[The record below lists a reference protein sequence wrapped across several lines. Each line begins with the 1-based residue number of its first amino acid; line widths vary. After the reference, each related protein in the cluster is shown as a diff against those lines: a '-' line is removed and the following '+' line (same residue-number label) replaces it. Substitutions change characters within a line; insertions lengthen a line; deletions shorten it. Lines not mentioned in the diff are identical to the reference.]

1 MADITNTIKD
11 DYIGGNNN
19 AGVEVELS
27 QDVSRR
33 VIEHRNRFRR
43 LIFNRY
49 VEFLPLLI
57 NYTDR
62 DKTAIDFIQLE
73 IALRQG
79 YQVVVGK
86 ARNEQIMIL
95 GYLENNYYKSSND
108 YFKNFNFQFERRLN
122 EKDITFV
129 IPEYLRPDYA
139 LEIQEYDGCKS
150 GDFIVLRNKPVNINN
165 DYEIIK
171 HYCDEL
177 AEIILSRFSL
187 IMQSKFSKIFVS
199 DINDETVNQFITS
212 LFNGSPYIKIDGY
225 LDPEED
231 IIDLGS
237 DFVTNGLSEMK
248 REYQNKISELSNFL
262 GINSLAVDKESGVSD
277 AEANSNRSFTTS
289 NSNIYL
295 RGREPFRMLNRR
307 FGTDPR
313 YNFNIAPFYDDSATS
328 ALDMMNLATDNF
340 GGGQGG

>member
-1 MADITNTIKD
+1 MNREQEYYHNSNSNVGVKSELNVDI
-11 DYIGGNNN
+11 
-19 AGVEVELS
+19 
-27 QDVSRR
+27 SRR

-43 LIFNRY
+43 LIFNRF

-73 IALRQG
+73 TALRSG

-86 ARNEQIMIL
+86 ARNDQIMIL
-95 GYLENNYYKSSND
+95 GYIQGQYYKSSND
-108 YFKNFNFQFERRLN
+108 YFKNFNFNFERRLN

-129 IPEYLRPDYA
+129 IPEYLRPTQA
-139 LEIQEYDGCKS
+139 LEIQHYDNCTS
-150 GDFIVLRNKPVNINN
+150 GDFIVLRNKPVTLNN
-165 DYEIIK
+165 DYLIIE

-187 IMQSKFSKIFVS
+187 IMQSKFSKIFIS
-199 DINDETVNQFITS
+199 DINDETVNQFITK

-237 DFVTNGLSEMK
+237 THITTALTEMK
-248 REYQNKISELSNFL
+248 REYQNKISELCNFL

-277 AEANSNRSFTTS
+277 TEANSNRSFTTA
-289 NSNIYL
+289 NSSIYL
-295 RGREPFRMLNRR
+295 RGREPFDMLNKR
-307 FGTDPR
+307 FSQDGR
-313 YNFNIAPFYDDSATS
+313 YNFNIKAYYDDEAVSS
-328 ALDMMNLATDNF
+328 MDIMNVSTGNY
-340 GGGQGG
+340 GGGSSE

>member
-1 MADITNTIKD
+1 MLNNQMNNTV
-11 DYIGGNNN
+11 
-19 AGVEVELS
+19 GVKSELS
-27 QDVSRR
+27 EDISRR

-43 LIFNRY
+43 LIFNRF

-73 IALRQG
+73 TALRSG

-86 ARNEQIMIL
+86 ARNDQIMIL
-95 GYLENNYYKSSND
+95 GYIQGQYYKSSND
-108 YFKNFNFQFERRLN
+108 YFKNFNFNFERRLN

-129 IPEYLRPDYA
+129 IPEYLRPTQA
-139 LEIQEYDGCKS
+139 LEIQHYDNCTS
-150 GDFIVLRNKPVNINN
+150 GDFIVLRNKPVTLNN
-165 DYEIIK
+165 DYLIIE

-187 IMQSKFSKIFVS
+187 IMQSKFSKIFIS
-199 DINDETVNQFITS
+199 DINDETVNQFITK

-237 DFVTNGLSEMK
+237 THITTALTEMK
-248 REYQNKISELSNFL
+248 REYQNKISELCNFL

-277 AEANSNRSFTTS
+277 TEANSNRSFTTA
-289 NSNIYL
+289 NSSIYL
-295 RGREPFRMLNRR
+295 RGREPFDMLNKR
-307 FGTDPR
+307 FSKDNR
-313 YNFNIAPFYDDSATS
+313 YNFNIKAYYDDEAVSS
-328 ALDMMNLATDNF
+328 MDIMNVATDNY
-340 GGGQGG
+340 GGGQNG

>member
-1 MADITNTIKD
+1 MLDNHM
-11 DYIGGNNN
+11 NNKV
-19 AGVEVELS
+19 GVKTELS
-27 QDVSRR
+27 EDISRR

-43 LIFNRY
+43 LIFNRF

-73 IALRQG
+73 TALRSG

-86 ARNEQIMIL
+86 ARNDQIMIL
-95 GYLENNYYKSSND
+95 GYIQGQYYKSSND
-108 YFKNFNFQFERRLN
+108 YFKNFNFNFERRLN
-122 EKDITFV
+122 EKDITYV
-129 IPEYLRPDYA
+129 IPEYLRPTQA
-139 LEIQEYDGCKS
+139 LEIQHYDNCTS
-150 GDFIVLRNKPVNINN
+150 GDFIVLRNKPVTLNN
-165 DYEIIK
+165 DYLIIE

-187 IMQSKFSKIFVS
+187 IMQSKFSKIFIS
-199 DINDETVNQFITS
+199 DINDETVNQFITK

-237 DFVTNGLSEMK
+237 THITTALTEMK
-248 REYQNKISELSNFL
+248 REYQNKISELCNFL

-277 AEANSNRSFTTS
+277 TEANSNRSFTTA
-289 NSNIYL
+289 NSSIYL
-295 RGREPFRMLNRR
+295 RGREPFDMLNKR
-307 FGTDPR
+307 FSQDGR
-313 YNFNIAPFYDDSATS
+313 YNFNIKPYYDDEAVSS
-328 ALDMMNLATDNF
+328 MDIMNVATDNY
-340 GGGQGG
+340 GGGQNG

>member
-1 MADITNTIKD
+1 MNDKQFNYNHNLENVGVKSELNEDI
-11 DYIGGNNN
+11 
-19 AGVEVELS
+19 
-27 QDVSRR
+27 SRR

-43 LIFNRY
+43 LIFNRF

-73 IALRQG
+73 TALRSG

-86 ARNEQIMIL
+86 ARNDQIMIL
-95 GYLENNYYKSSND
+95 GYIQGQYYKSSND
-108 YFKNFNFQFERRLN
+108 YFKNFNFNFERRLN
-122 EKDITFV
+122 EKDITYV
-129 IPEYLRPDYA
+129 IPEYLRPTQA
-139 LEIQEYDGCKS
+139 LEIQHYDNCTS
-150 GDFIVLRNKPVNINN
+150 GDFIVLRNKPVTLNN
-165 DYEIIK
+165 DYLIIE

-187 IMQSKFSKIFVS
+187 IMQSKFSKIFIS
-199 DINDETVNQFITS
+199 DINDETVNQFITK

-237 DFVTNGLSEMK
+237 THITTALTEMK
-248 REYQNKISELSNFL
+248 REYQNKISELCNFL

-277 AEANSNRSFTTS
+277 TEANSNRSFTTA
-289 NSNIYL
+289 NSSIYL
-295 RGREPFRMLNRR
+295 RGREPFDMLNKR
-307 FGTDPR
+307 FSQDGR
-313 YNFNIAPFYDDSATS
+313 YNFNIKAYYDDEAVSS
-328 ALDMMNLATDNF
+328 MDIMNVSTGNY
-340 GGGQGG
+340 GGGQNG

>member
-1 MADITNTIKD
+1 MLTKPFDNSVGVKSEL
-11 DYIGGNNN
+11 N
-19 AGVEVELS
+19 AE
-27 QDVSRR
+27 VSRR

-49 VEFLPLLI
+49 IEFLPLLI
-57 NYTDR
+57 NYTNR
-62 DKTAIDFIQLE
+62 DSVAIDFLQME
-73 IALRQG
+73 SALRNN

-86 ARNEQIMIL
+86 ARNDQIMVL
-95 GYLENNYYKSSND
+95 GYIQGQYYKNSQD
-108 YFKNFNFQFERRLN
+108 YLTNFNFDFERRLC
-122 EKDITFV
+122 EKDITYI

-139 LEIQEYDGCKS
+139 LEIQHYDNAAS
-150 GDFIVLRNKPVNINN
+150 GDFIVLRNKPVLLNN
-165 DYEIIK
+165 DFEIIE

-177 AEIILSRFSL
+177 AEIVLSRFSL
-187 IMQSKFSKIFVS
+187 IMQTKFSKIFVS
-199 DINDETVNQFITS
+199 DINDGTVNQFITE

-248 REYQNKISELSNFL
+248 REYQNKISELSNML

-277 AEANSNRSFTTS
+277 NEANSNRAFTTA

-295 RGREPFRMLNRR
+295 KGRQPFELLNKR
-307 FGTDPR
+307 FGL
-313 YNFNIAPFYDDSATS
+313 NIVPFYDDEAVSQ
-328 ALDMMNLATDNF
+328 LDMLNLETGNF
-340 GGGQGG
+340 GGGNNE

>member
-1 MADITNTIKD
+1 MNDKQFNYNHNLENVGVKTELNEDI
-11 DYIGGNNN
+11 
-19 AGVEVELS
+19 
-27 QDVSRR
+27 SRR

-43 LIFNRY
+43 LIFNRF

-73 IALRQG
+73 TALRSG

-86 ARNEQIMIL
+86 ARNDQIMIL
-95 GYLENNYYKSSND
+95 GYIQGQYYKSSND
-108 YFKNFNFQFERRLN
+108 YFKNFNFNFERRLN

-129 IPEYLRPDYA
+129 IPEYLRPTQA
-139 LEIQEYDGCKS
+139 LEIQHYDNCTS
-150 GDFIVLRNKPVNINN
+150 GDFIVLRNKPVTLNN
-165 DYEIIK
+165 DYLIIE

-187 IMQSKFSKIFVS
+187 IMQSKFSKIFIS
-199 DINDETVNQFITS
+199 DINDETVNQFITK

-237 DFVTNGLSEMK
+237 THITTALTEMK
-248 REYQNKISELSNFL
+248 REYQNKISELCNFL

-277 AEANSNRSFTTS
+277 TEANSNRSFTTA
-289 NSNIYL
+289 NSSIYL
-295 RGREPFRMLNRR
+295 RGREPFDMLNKR
-307 FGTDPR
+307 FSQDGR
-313 YNFNIAPFYDDSATS
+313 YNFNIKPYYDDEAVSS
-328 ALDMMNLATDNF
+328 MDIMNVATDNF
-340 GGGQGG
+340 GGGQNG

>member
-1 MADITNTIKD
+1 MNREQEYYHNSNSNVGVKSELNVDI
-11 DYIGGNNN
+11 
-19 AGVEVELS
+19 
-27 QDVSRR
+27 SRR
-33 VIEHRNRFRR
+33 VIEHKNRFRR
-43 LIFNRY
+43 LIFNRF

-73 IALRQG
+73 TALRSG

-86 ARNEQIMIL
+86 ARNDQIMIL
-95 GYLENNYYKSSND
+95 GYIQGQYYKSSND
-108 YFKNFNFQFERRLN
+108 YFKNFNFNFERRLN

-129 IPEYLRPDYA
+129 IPEYLRPTQA
-139 LEIQEYDGCKS
+139 LEIQHYDNCTS
-150 GDFIVLRNKPVNINN
+150 GDFIVLRNKPVTLNN
-165 DYEIIK
+165 DYLIIE

-187 IMQSKFSKIFVS
+187 IMQSKFSKIFIS
-199 DINDETVNQFITS
+199 DINDETVNQFITK

-237 DFVTNGLSEMK
+237 THITTALTEMK
-248 REYQNKISELSNFL
+248 REYQNKISELCNFL

-277 AEANSNRSFTTS
+277 TEANSNRSFTTA
-289 NSNIYL
+289 NSSIYL
-295 RGREPFRMLNRR
+295 RGREPFDMLNKR
-307 FGTDPR
+307 FSQDER
-313 YNFNIAPFYDDSATS
+313 YNFNIKPYYDDEAVSS
-328 ALDMMNLATDNF
+328 MDIMNVSTGNY
-340 GGGQGG
+340 GGGSSE

>member
-1 MADITNTIKD
+1 MNDKQFNYNHNLENVGVKSELNEDI
-11 DYIGGNNN
+11 
-19 AGVEVELS
+19 
-27 QDVSRR
+27 SRR

-43 LIFNRY
+43 LIFNRF

-73 IALRQG
+73 TALRSG

-86 ARNEQIMIL
+86 ARNDQIMIL
-95 GYLENNYYKSSND
+95 GYIQGQYYKSSND
-108 YFKNFNFQFERRLN
+108 YFKNFNFNFERRLN
-122 EKDITFV
+122 EKDITYV
-129 IPEYLRPDYA
+129 IPEYLRPTQA
-139 LEIQEYDGCKS
+139 LEIQHYDNCTS
-150 GDFIVLRNKPVNINN
+150 GDFIVLRNKPVTLNN
-165 DYEIIK
+165 DYLIIE

-187 IMQSKFSKIFVS
+187 IMQSKFSKIFIS
-199 DINDETVNQFITS
+199 DINDETVNQFITK

-237 DFVTNGLSEMK
+237 THITTALTEMK
-248 REYQNKISELSNFL
+248 REYQNKISELCNFL

-277 AEANSNRSFTTS
+277 TEANSNRSFTTA
-289 NSNIYL
+289 NSSIYL
-295 RGREPFRMLNRR
+295 RGREPFDMLNKR
-307 FGTDPR
+307 FSQDER
-313 YNFNIAPFYDDSATS
+313 YNFNIKAYYDDEAVSS
-328 ALDMMNLATDNF
+328 MDIMNVSTGNY
-340 GGGQGG
+340 GGGENG

>member
-1 MADITNTIKD
+1 MNREQEYYHNSNSNVGVKSELNVDI
-11 DYIGGNNN
+11 
-19 AGVEVELS
+19 
-27 QDVSRR
+27 SRR

-43 LIFNRY
+43 LIFNRF

-73 IALRQG
+73 TALRSG

-86 ARNEQIMIL
+86 ARNDQIMIL
-95 GYLENNYYKSSND
+95 GYIQGQYYKSSND
-108 YFKNFNFQFERRLN
+108 YFKNFNLNFERRLN

-129 IPEYLRPDYA
+129 IPEYLRPTQA
-139 LEIQEYDGCKS
+139 LEIQHYDNCTS
-150 GDFIVLRNKPVNINN
+150 GDFIVLRNKPVTLNN
-165 DYEIIK
+165 DYLIIE

-187 IMQSKFSKIFVS
+187 IMQSKFSKIFIS
-199 DINDETVNQFITS
+199 DINDETVNQFITK

-237 DFVTNGLSEMK
+237 THITTALTEMK
-248 REYQNKISELSNFL
+248 REYQNKISELCNFL

-277 AEANSNRSFTTS
+277 TEANSNRSFTTA
-289 NSNIYL
+289 NSSIYL
-295 RGREPFRMLNRR
+295 RGREPFDMLNKR
-307 FGTDPR
+307 FSQDER
-313 YNFNIAPFYDDSATS
+313 YNFNIKPYYDDEAVSS
-328 ALDMMNLATDNF
+328 MDIMNVSTGNY
-340 GGGQGG
+340 GGGASE

>member
-1 MADITNTIKD
+1 MNREQEYYHNSNSNVGVKSELNEDI
-11 DYIGGNNN
+11 
-19 AGVEVELS
+19 
-27 QDVSRR
+27 SRR

-43 LIFNRY
+43 LIFNRF

-73 IALRQG
+73 TALRSG

-86 ARNEQIMIL
+86 ARNDQIMIL
-95 GYLENNYYKSSND
+95 GYIQGQYYKSSND
-108 YFKNFNFQFERRLN
+108 YFKNFNFNFERRLN

-129 IPEYLRPDYA
+129 IPEYLRPTQA
-139 LEIQEYDGCKS
+139 LEIQNYDNCTS
-150 GDFIVLRNKPVNINN
+150 GDFIVLRNKPVTLNN
-165 DYEIIK
+165 DYLIIE

-187 IMQSKFSKIFVS
+187 IMQSKFSKIFIS
-199 DINDETVNQFITS
+199 DINDETVNQFITK

-237 DFVTNGLSEMK
+237 THITTALTEMK
-248 REYQNKISELSNFL
+248 REYQNKISELCNFL

-277 AEANSNRSFTTS
+277 TEANSNRSFTTA
-289 NSNIYL
+289 NSSIYL
-295 RGREPFRMLNRR
+295 RGREPFDMLNKR
-307 FGTDPR
+307 FSKDGR
-313 YNFNIAPFYDDSATS
+313 YNFNIKAYYDDEAVSS
-328 ALDMMNLATDNF
+328 MDIMNVSTGNY
-340 GGGQGG
+340 GGGSSE

>member
-1 MADITNTIKD
+1 MNREQEYYHNSNSNVGVKSELNGDI
-11 DYIGGNNN
+11 
-19 AGVEVELS
+19 
-27 QDVSRR
+27 SRR

-43 LIFNRY
+43 LIFNRF

-73 IALRQG
+73 TALRSG

-86 ARNEQIMIL
+86 ARNDQIMIL
-95 GYLENNYYKSSND
+95 GYIQGQYYKSSND
-108 YFKNFNFQFERRLN
+108 YFKNFNFNFERRLN

-129 IPEYLRPDYA
+129 IPEYLRPTQA
-139 LEIQEYDGCKS
+139 LEIQRYDNCTS
-150 GDFIVLRNKPVNINN
+150 GDFIVLRNKPVTLNN
-165 DYEIIK
+165 DYLIIE

-187 IMQSKFSKIFVS
+187 IMQSKFSKIFIS
-199 DINDETVNQFITS
+199 DINDETVNQFITK

-237 DFVTNGLSEMK
+237 THITTALTEMK
-248 REYQNKISELSNFL
+248 REYQNKISELCNFL

-277 AEANSNRSFTTS
+277 TEANSNRSFTTA
-289 NSNIYL
+289 NSSIYL
-295 RGREPFRMLNRR
+295 RGREPFDMLNKR
-307 FGTDPR
+307 FSQDGR
-313 YNFNIAPFYDDSATS
+313 YNFNIKPYYDDEAVSS
-328 ALDMMNLATDNF
+328 MDIMNVSTGNY
-340 GGGQGG
+340 GGGSSE

>member
-1 MADITNTIKD
+1 MNREQEYYHNSNSSVGVKSELNVDI
-11 DYIGGNNN
+11 
-19 AGVEVELS
+19 
-27 QDVSRR
+27 SRR

-43 LIFNRY
+43 LIFNRF

-73 IALRQG
+73 TALRSG

-86 ARNEQIMIL
+86 ARNDQIMIL
-95 GYLENNYYKSSND
+95 GYIQGQYYKSSND
-108 YFKNFNFQFERRLN
+108 YFKNFNFNFERRLN
-122 EKDITFV
+122 EKDITYV
-129 IPEYLRPDYA
+129 IPEYLRPKQA
-139 LEIQEYDGCKS
+139 LEIQHYDNCTS
-150 GDFIVLRNKPVNINN
+150 GDFIVLRNKPVTLNN
-165 DYEIIK
+165 DYLIIE

-187 IMQSKFSKIFVS
+187 IMQSKFSKIFIS
-199 DINDETVNQFITS
+199 DINDETVNQFITK

-237 DFVTNGLSEMK
+237 THITTALTEMK
-248 REYQNKISELSNFL
+248 REYQNKISELCNFL

-277 AEANSNRSFTTS
+277 TEANSNRSFTTA
-289 NSNIYL
+289 NSSIYL
-295 RGREPFRMLNRR
+295 RGREPFDMLNKR
-307 FGTDPR
+307 FSQDGR
-313 YNFNIAPFYDDSATS
+313 YNFNIKPYYDDEAVSS
-328 ALDMMNLATDNF
+328 MDIMNVSTGNY
-340 GGGQGG
+340 GGGSSE

>member
-1 MADITNTIKD
+1 MSNITQ
-11 DYIGGNNN
+11 DYIGSNNN

-27 QDVSRR
+27 EDISRR
-33 VIEHRNRFRR
+33 VIEHRDRFRR
-43 LIFNRY
+43 LIFNRF

-73 IALRQG
+73 TGLRQG
-79 YQVVVGK
+79 YQVVIGK
-86 ARNEQIMIL
+86 SRTEQIMVL
-95 GYLENNYYKSSND
+95 GYIQTQFHNNSTD
-108 YFKNFNFQFERRLN
+108 YLNSFNFPFERRLN
-122 EKDITFV
+122 EKDITYIV
-129 IPEYLRPDYA
+129 PEYLQPDYA
-139 LEIQEYDGCKS
+139 LEIQNFDGCAS
-150 GDFIVLRNKPVNINN
+150 GDFIVLRNKPVNLNN
-165 DYEIIK
+165 DYEVIK

-199 DINDETVNQFITS
+199 DINDETVNQFITK
-212 LFNGSPYIKIDGY
+212 LFNGSPFIKIDGF

-237 DFVTNGLSEMK
+237 PNIVNALTEMK

-277 AEANSNRSFTTS
+277 AEANSNRAFTTS

-295 RGREPFRMLNRR
+295 RGRQPFEKLNRR
-307 FGTDPR
+307 FANDPR
-313 YNFNIAPFYDDSATS
+313 YGFNIKPFYDDEATS
-328 ALDMMNLATDNF
+328 AMDILNMQTDNF
-340 GGGQGG
+340 GGGSSE

>member
-1 MADITNTIKD
+1 MPLIQEHNSDV
-11 DYIGGNNN
+11 
-19 AGVEVELS
+19 GVGVELS
-27 QDVSRR
+27 QDISRR

-43 LIFNRY
+43 LIFNRF

-62 DKTAIDFIQLE
+62 DKTAIDFIQME
-73 IALRQG
+73 SALRQG

-86 ARNEQIMIL
+86 ARNEEIMVL
-95 GYLENNYYKSSND
+95 GYIENQYYKSSND
-108 YFKNFNFQFERRLN
+108 YFKNFNFAYERRLN
-122 EKDITFV
+122 EKDITFI

-139 LEIQEYDGCKS
+139 LEIQNYDGCKS
-150 GDFIVLRNKPVNINN
+150 GDFIVLRNKPVSINN
-165 DYEIIK
+165 DYEIIE

-199 DINDETVNQFITS
+199 DINDETVNQFIS
-212 LFNGSPYIKIDGY
+212 QLFNGAPYIKIDGY
-225 LDPEED
+225 LDPEDD

-237 DFVTNGLSEMK
+237 PNIVNALTEMK

-289 NSNIYL
+289 NSNIYI
-295 RGREPFRMLNRR
+295 RGRQPFEMLNRR
-307 FGTDPR
+307 FGKDPR
-313 YNFNIAPFYDDSATS
+313 YNFSISPFYDDEATS
-328 ALDMMNLATDNF
+328 ALDILNMQTDNF
-340 GGGQGG
+340 GGGTDG

>member
-1 MADITNTIKD
+1 MNREQEYYHNSNSSVGVKSELNVDI
-11 DYIGGNNN
+11 
-19 AGVEVELS
+19 
-27 QDVSRR
+27 SRR

-43 LIFNRY
+43 LIFNRF

-73 IALRQG
+73 TALRSG

-86 ARNEQIMIL
+86 ARNDQIMIL
-95 GYLENNYYKSSND
+95 GYIQGQYYKSSND
-108 YFKNFNFQFERRLN
+108 YFKNFNFNFERRLN

-129 IPEYLRPDYA
+129 IPEYLRPTQA
-139 LEIQEYDGCKS
+139 LEIQHYDNCTS
-150 GDFIVLRNKPVNINN
+150 GDFIVLRNKPVTLNN
-165 DYEIIK
+165 DYLIIE

-187 IMQSKFSKIFVS
+187 IMQSKFSKIFIS
-199 DINDETVNQFITS
+199 DINDETVNQFITK

-237 DFVTNGLSEMK
+237 THITTALTEMK
-248 REYQNKISELSNFL
+248 REYQNKISELCNFL

-277 AEANSNRSFTTS
+277 TEANSNRSFTTA
-289 NSNIYL
+289 NSSIYL
-295 RGREPFRMLNRR
+295 RGREPFDMLNKR
-307 FGTDPR
+307 FSQDER
-313 YNFNIAPFYDDSATS
+313 YNFNIKPYYDDEAVSS
-328 ALDMMNLATDNF
+328 MDIMNVSTGNY
-340 GGGQGG
+340 GGGSSE

>member
-1 MADITNTIKD
+1 MNREQEYYHNSNSNVGVKSELNVDI
-11 DYIGGNNN
+11 
-19 AGVEVELS
+19 
-27 QDVSRR
+27 SRR

-43 LIFNRY
+43 LIFNRF

-73 IALRQG
+73 TALRSG

-86 ARNEQIMIL
+86 ARNDQIMIL
-95 GYLENNYYKSSND
+95 GYIQGQYYKSSND
-108 YFKNFNFQFERRLN
+108 YFKNFNFNFERRLN

-129 IPEYLRPDYA
+129 IPEYLRPTQA
-139 LEIQEYDGCKS
+139 LEIQHYDNCTS
-150 GDFIVLRNKPVNINN
+150 GDFIVLRNKPVTLNN
-165 DYEIIK
+165 DYLIIE

-187 IMQSKFSKIFVS
+187 IMQSKFSKIFIS
-199 DINDETVNQFITS
+199 DINDETVNQFITK

-237 DFVTNGLSEMK
+237 THITTALTEMK
-248 REYQNKISELSNFL
+248 REYQNKISELCNFL

-277 AEANSNRSFTTS
+277 TEANSNRSFTTA
-289 NSNIYL
+289 NSSIYL
-295 RGREPFRMLNRR
+295 RGREPFDMLNKR
-307 FGTDPR
+307 FSQDER
-313 YNFNIAPFYDDSATS
+313 YNFNIKAYYDDEAVSS
-328 ALDMMNLATDNF
+328 MDIMNVSTGNY
-340 GGGQGG
+340 GGGSSE

>member
-1 MADITNTIKD
+1 MNREQEYYHNSNSNVGVKSELNVDI
-11 DYIGGNNN
+11 
-19 AGVEVELS
+19 S
-27 QDVSRR
+27 CR

-43 LIFNRY
+43 LIFNRF

-73 IALRQG
+73 TALRSG

-86 ARNEQIMIL
+86 ARNDQIMIL
-95 GYLENNYYKSSND
+95 GYIQGQYYKSSND
-108 YFKNFNFQFERRLN
+108 YFKNFNFNFERRLN

-129 IPEYLRPDYA
+129 IPEYLRPTQA
-139 LEIQEYDGCKS
+139 LEIQNYDNCTS
-150 GDFIVLRNKPVNINN
+150 GDFIVLRNKPVTLNN
-165 DYEIIK
+165 DYLIIE

-187 IMQSKFSKIFVS
+187 IMQSKFSKIFIS
-199 DINDETVNQFITS
+199 DINDETVNQFITK

-231 IIDLGS
+231 IIDLGG
-237 DFVTNGLSEMK
+237 THITTALTEMK
-248 REYQNKISELSNFL
+248 REYQNKISELCNFL

-277 AEANSNRSFTTS
+277 TEANSNRSFTTA
-289 NSNIYL
+289 NSSIYL
-295 RGREPFRMLNRR
+295 RGREPFDMLNKR
-307 FGTDPR
+307 FSKDGR
-313 YNFNIAPFYDDSATS
+313 YNFNIKAYYDDEAVSS
-328 ALDMMNLATDNF
+328 MDIMNVSTGNY
-340 GGGQGG
+340 GGGSSE

>member
-1 MADITNTIKD
+1 MVNITQ
-11 DYIGGNNN
+11 DYIGSNTS

-27 QDVSRR
+27 QEISRR
-33 VIEHRNRFRR
+33 VIEHRDRFRR
-43 LIFNRY
+43 LIFNRF

-62 DKTAIDFIQLE
+62 DKTGIDFIQLE
-73 IALRQG
+73 QALRQG

-86 ARNEQIMIL
+86 ARNDQIMIL
-95 GYLENNYYKSSND
+95 GYIQTQYYKSSSD
-108 YFKNFNFQFERRLN
+108 YLNSFNFPFERRLN
-122 EKDITFV
+122 EKDITYV

-139 LEIQEYDGCKS
+139 LEIQNFDSCKS
-150 GDFIVLRNKPVNINN
+150 GDFIVLRNKPVNLNN
-165 DYEIIK
+165 DYEVIQ

-199 DINDETVNQFITS
+199 DINDETVNQFITQ
-212 LFNGSPYIKIDGY
+212 LFNGAPFIKIDGY

-237 DFVTNGLSEMK
+237 PNIVNALTEMK

-295 RGREPFRMLNRR
+295 RGRQAFEMLNRR
-307 FGTDPR
+307 FANDPR
-313 YNFNIAPFYDDSATS
+313 YGFSIKPFYDDEATS
-328 ALDMMNLATDNF
+328 ALDILNMETGNF
-340 GGGQGG
+340 GGGSSE

>member
-1 MADITNTIKD
+1 MNREQEYYHNSNSNVGVKSELNVDI
-11 DYIGGNNN
+11 
-19 AGVEVELS
+19 
-27 QDVSRR
+27 SRR

-43 LIFNRY
+43 LIFNRF

-73 IALRQG
+73 TALRSG

-86 ARNEQIMIL
+86 ARNDQIMIL
-95 GYLENNYYKSSND
+95 GYIQGQYYKSSND
-108 YFKNFNFQFERRLN
+108 YFKNFNFNFERRLN
-122 EKDITFV
+122 EKDITYV
-129 IPEYLRPDYA
+129 IPEYLRPTQA
-139 LEIQEYDGCKS
+139 LEIQHYDNCTS
-150 GDFIVLRNKPVNINN
+150 GDFIVLRNKPVTLNN
-165 DYEIIK
+165 DYLIIE

-187 IMQSKFSKIFVS
+187 IMQSKFSKIFIS
-199 DINDETVNQFITS
+199 DINDETVNQFITK

-237 DFVTNGLSEMK
+237 THITTALTEMK
-248 REYQNKISELSNFL
+248 REYQNKISELCNFL

-277 AEANSNRSFTTS
+277 TEANSNRSFTTA
-289 NSNIYL
+289 NSSIYL
-295 RGREPFRMLNRR
+295 RGREPFDMLNKR
-307 FGTDPR
+307 FSQDER
-313 YNFNIAPFYDDSATS
+313 YNFNIKPYYDDEAVSS
-328 ALDMMNLATDNF
+328 MDIMNVSTGNY
-340 GGGQGG
+340 GGGASE

>member
-1 MADITNTIKD
+1 MLAKPFDNSV
-11 DYIGGNNN
+11 
-19 AGVEVELS
+19 GVKSELS
-27 QDVSRR
+27 GDIRRR

-43 LIFNRY
+43 VIFNRY
-49 VEFLPLLI
+49 IEFLPLLI
-57 NYTDR
+57 NYTNR
-62 DKTAIDFIQLE
+62 DSVAIDFLQLE
-73 IALRQG
+73 SALRNN

-86 ARNEQIMIL
+86 ARNDQIMVL
-95 GYLENNYYKSSND
+95 GYIQGQYYKNSQD
-108 YFKNFNFQFERRLN
+108 YLTNFNFDFERRLC
-122 EKDITFV
+122 EKDITFI

-139 LEIQEYDGCKS
+139 LEIQHYDNAAS
-150 GDFIVLRNKPVNINN
+150 GDFIVLRNKPVLLNN
-165 DYEIIK
+165 DFEIIE

-177 AEIILSRFSL
+177 AEIVLSRFSL

-199 DINDETVNQFITS
+199 DINDETVNQFITA

-248 REYQNKISELSNFL
+248 REYQNKISELSNML

-277 AEANSNRSFTTS
+277 NEANSNRAFTTA

-295 RGREPFRMLNRR
+295 KGRQPFELLNKR
-307 FGTDPR
+307 FGL
-313 YNFNIAPFYDDSATS
+313 NIVPFYDDEAVSQ
-328 ALDMMNLATDNF
+328 LDMLNLETGNF
-340 GGGQGG
+340 GGGNNE

>member
-1 MADITNTIKD
+1 MNDKQFNYNHNLENVGVKTELNEDI
-11 DYIGGNNN
+11 
-19 AGVEVELS
+19 
-27 QDVSRR
+27 SRR

-43 LIFNRY
+43 LIFNRF

-73 IALRQG
+73 TALRSG

-86 ARNEQIMIL
+86 ARNDQIMIL
-95 GYLENNYYKSSND
+95 GYIQGQYYKSSND
-108 YFKNFNFQFERRLN
+108 YFKNFNFNFERRLN
-122 EKDITFV
+122 EKDITYV
-129 IPEYLRPDYA
+129 IPEYLRPTQA
-139 LEIQEYDGCKS
+139 LEIQHYDNCTS
-150 GDFIVLRNKPVNINN
+150 GDFIVLRNKPVTLNN
-165 DYEIIK
+165 DYLIIE

-187 IMQSKFSKIFVS
+187 IMQSKFSKIFIS
-199 DINDETVNQFITS
+199 DINDETVNQFITK

-237 DFVTNGLSEMK
+237 THITTALTEMK
-248 REYQNKISELSNFL
+248 REYQNKISELCNFL

-277 AEANSNRSFTTS
+277 TEANSNRSFTTA
-289 NSNIYL
+289 NSSIYL
-295 RGREPFRMLNRR
+295 RGREPFDMLNKR
-307 FGTDPR
+307 FSQDGR
-313 YNFNIAPFYDDSATS
+313 YNFNIKPYYDDEAVSS
-328 ALDMMNLATDNF
+328 MDIMNVATDNF
-340 GGGQGG
+340 GGGQNG

>member
-1 MADITNTIKD
+1 MLDNHM
-11 DYIGGNNN
+11 NNKV
-19 AGVEVELS
+19 GVKTELS
-27 QDVSRR
+27 EDISRR

-43 LIFNRY
+43 LIFNRF

-73 IALRQG
+73 TALRSG

-86 ARNEQIMIL
+86 ARNDQIMIL
-95 GYLENNYYKSSND
+95 GYIQGQYYKSSND
-108 YFKNFNFQFERRLN
+108 YFKNFNFNFERRLN
-122 EKDITFV
+122 EKDITYV
-129 IPEYLRPDYA
+129 IPEYLRPTQA
-139 LEIQEYDGCKS
+139 LEIQHYDNCTS
-150 GDFIVLRNKPVNINN
+150 GDFIVLRNKPVTLNN
-165 DYEIIK
+165 DYLIIE

-187 IMQSKFSKIFVS
+187 IMQSKFSKIFIS
-199 DINDETVNQFITS
+199 DINDETVNQFITK

-237 DFVTNGLSEMK
+237 THITTALTEMK
-248 REYQNKISELSNFL
+248 REYQNKISELCNFL

-277 AEANSNRSFTTS
+277 TEANSNRSFTTA
-289 NSNIYL
+289 NSSIYL
-295 RGREPFRMLNRR
+295 RGREPFDMLNKR
-307 FGTDPR
+307 FSQDER
-313 YNFNIAPFYDDSATS
+313 YNFNIKPYYDDEAVSS
-328 ALDMMNLATDNF
+328 MDIMNVSTGNY
-340 GGGQGG
+340 GGEQNG

>member
-1 MADITNTIKD
+1 MLDNHKNNIVGVKSELNEDI
-11 DYIGGNNN
+11 
-19 AGVEVELS
+19 
-27 QDVSRR
+27 SRR

-43 LIFNRY
+43 LIFNRF

-73 IALRQG
+73 TALRSG

-86 ARNEQIMIL
+86 ARNDQIMIL
-95 GYLENNYYKSSND
+95 GYIQGQYYKSSND
-108 YFKNFNFQFERRLN
+108 YFKNFNFNFERRLN

-129 IPEYLRPDYA
+129 IPEYLRPTQA
-139 LEIQEYDGCKS
+139 LEIQHYDNCTS
-150 GDFIVLRNKPVNINN
+150 GDFIVLRNKPVTLNN
-165 DYEIIK
+165 DYLIIE

-187 IMQSKFSKIFVS
+187 IMQSKFSKIFIS
-199 DINDETVNQFITS
+199 DINDETVNQFITK

-237 DFVTNGLSEMK
+237 THITTALTEMK
-248 REYQNKISELSNFL
+248 REYQNKISELCNFL

-277 AEANSNRSFTTS
+277 TEANSNRSFTTA
-289 NSNIYL
+289 NSSIYL
-295 RGREPFRMLNRR
+295 RGREPFDMLNKR
-307 FGTDPR
+307 FSQDER
-313 YNFNIAPFYDDSATS
+313 YNFNIKPYYDDEAVSS
-328 ALDMMNLATDNF
+328 MDIMNVSTGNY
-340 GGGQGG
+340 GGGSSE

>member
-1 MADITNTIKD
+1 MNREQEYYHNSNSNVGVKSELNEDI
-11 DYIGGNNN
+11 
-19 AGVEVELS
+19 
-27 QDVSRR
+27 SRR

-43 LIFNRY
+43 LIFNRF

-73 IALRQG
+73 TALRSG

-86 ARNEQIMIL
+86 ARNDQIMIL
-95 GYLENNYYKSSND
+95 GYIQGQYYKSSND
-108 YFKNFNFQFERRLN
+108 YFKNFNFNFERRLN
-122 EKDITFV
+122 EKDITYV
-129 IPEYLRPDYA
+129 IPEYLRPTQA
-139 LEIQEYDGCKS
+139 LEIQHYDNCTS
-150 GDFIVLRNKPVNINN
+150 GDFIVLRNKPVTLNN
-165 DYEIIK
+165 DYLIIE

-187 IMQSKFSKIFVS
+187 IMQSKFSKIFIS
-199 DINDETVNQFITS
+199 DINDETVNQFITK

-237 DFVTNGLSEMK
+237 THITTALTEMK
-248 REYQNKISELSNFL
+248 REYQNKISELCNFL

-277 AEANSNRSFTTS
+277 TEANSNRSFTTA
-289 NSNIYL
+289 NSSIYL
-295 RGREPFRMLNRR
+295 RGREPFDMLNKR
-307 FGTDPR
+307 FSQDGR
-313 YNFNIAPFYDDSATS
+313 YNFNIKAYYDDEAVSS
-328 ALDMMNLATDNF
+328 MDIMNVSTGNY
-340 GGGQGG
+340 GGGQNG

>member
-1 MADITNTIKD
+1 MNREQEYYHNSNSSVGVKSELNADI
-11 DYIGGNNN
+11 
-19 AGVEVELS
+19 
-27 QDVSRR
+27 SRR

-43 LIFNRY
+43 LIFNRF

-73 IALRQG
+73 TALRSG

-86 ARNEQIMIL
+86 ARNDQIMIL
-95 GYLENNYYKSSND
+95 GYIQGQYYKSSND
-108 YFKNFNFQFERRLN
+108 YFKNFNFNFERRLN

-129 IPEYLRPDYA
+129 IPEYLRPTQA
-139 LEIQEYDGCKS
+139 LEIQHYDNCTS
-150 GDFIVLRNKPVNINN
+150 GDFIVLRNKPVTLNN
-165 DYEIIK
+165 DYLIIE

-187 IMQSKFSKIFVS
+187 IMQSKFSKIFIS
-199 DINDETVNQFITS
+199 DINDETVNQFITK

-237 DFVTNGLSEMK
+237 THITTALTEMK
-248 REYQNKISELSNFL
+248 REYQNKISELCNFL

-277 AEANSNRSFTTS
+277 TEANSNRSFTTA
-289 NSNIYL
+289 NSSIYL
-295 RGREPFRMLNRR
+295 RGREPFDMLNKR
-307 FGTDPR
+307 FSQDGR
-313 YNFNIAPFYDDSATS
+313 YNFNIKPYYDDEAVSS
-328 ALDMMNLATDNF
+328 MDIMNVSTGNY
-340 GGGQGG
+340 GGGESG

>member
-1 MADITNTIKD
+1 MNREQEYYHNSNSNVGVKSELNEDI
-11 DYIGGNNN
+11 
-19 AGVEVELS
+19 
-27 QDVSRR
+27 SRR

-43 LIFNRY
+43 LIFNRF

-73 IALRQG
+73 TALRSG

-86 ARNEQIMIL
+86 ARNDQIMIL
-95 GYLENNYYKSSND
+95 GYIQGQYYKSSND
-108 YFKNFNFQFERRLN
+108 YFKNFNFNFERRLN
-122 EKDITFV
+122 EKDITYV
-129 IPEYLRPDYA
+129 IPEYLRPTQA
-139 LEIQEYDGCKS
+139 LEIQHYDNCTS
-150 GDFIVLRNKPVNINN
+150 GDFIVLRNKPVTLNN
-165 DYEIIK
+165 DYLIIE

-187 IMQSKFSKIFVS
+187 IMQSKFSKIFIS
-199 DINDETVNQFITS
+199 DINDETVNQFITK

-237 DFVTNGLSEMK
+237 THITTALTEMK
-248 REYQNKISELSNFL
+248 REYQNKISELCNFL

-277 AEANSNRSFTTS
+277 TEANSNRSFTTA
-289 NSNIYL
+289 NSSIYL
-295 RGREPFRMLNRR
+295 RGREPFDMLNKR
-307 FGTDPR
+307 FSQDER
-313 YNFNIAPFYDDSATS
+313 YNFNIKAYYDDEAVSS
-328 ALDMMNLATDNF
+328 MDIMNVSTGNY
-340 GGGQGG
+340 GGGDNG

>member
-1 MADITNTIKD
+1 MNREQEYYHNSNSNVGVKSELNEDI
-11 DYIGGNNN
+11 
-19 AGVEVELS
+19 
-27 QDVSRR
+27 SRR

-43 LIFNRY
+43 LIFNRF

-73 IALRQG
+73 TALRSG

-86 ARNEQIMIL
+86 ARNDQIMIL
-95 GYLENNYYKSSND
+95 GYIQGQYYKSSND
-108 YFKNFNFQFERRLN
+108 YFKNFNFNFERRLN

-129 IPEYLRPDYA
+129 IPEYLRPTQA
-139 LEIQEYDGCKS
+139 LEIQHYDNCTS
-150 GDFIVLRNKPVNINN
+150 GDFIVLRNKPVTLNN
-165 DYEIIK
+165 DYLIIE

-187 IMQSKFSKIFVS
+187 IMQSKFSKIFIS
-199 DINDETVNQFITS
+199 DINDETVNQFITK

-237 DFVTNGLSEMK
+237 THITTALTEMK
-248 REYQNKISELSNFL
+248 REYQNKISELCNFL

-277 AEANSNRSFTTS
+277 TEANSNRSFTTA
-289 NSNIYL
+289 NSSIYL
-295 RGREPFRMLNRR
+295 RGREPFDMLNKR
-307 FGTDPR
+307 FSKDGR
-313 YNFNIAPFYDDSATS
+313 YNFNIKAYYDDEAVSS
-328 ALDMMNLATDNF
+328 MDIMNVSTGNY
-340 GGGQGG
+340 GGGSSE